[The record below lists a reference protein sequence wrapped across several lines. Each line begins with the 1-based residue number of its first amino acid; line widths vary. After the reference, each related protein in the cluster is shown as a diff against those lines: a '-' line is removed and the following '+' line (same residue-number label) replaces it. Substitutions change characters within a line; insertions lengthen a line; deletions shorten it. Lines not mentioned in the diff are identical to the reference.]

1 MSTLYKGARA
11 LIWMLMW
18 FCAGATAQTK
28 TVTYYYVDQLGNV
41 LETTDGQGNTVTRSD
56 YKPFG
61 EGAINTEPNG
71 PAYSGHVHDS
81 ETDLT
86 YMQARYY
93 DAAVG
98 RFLSPDP
105 IAPSSGNIF
114 STNRFA
120 YVNNNPV
127 RYNDPSGKCIWD
139 ACIAETYVA
148 GIIIAAGAAYA
159 THMILS
165 EMRDHPITAPVAV
178 ASEAQAPTSGE
189 AKEKVFEGTQ
199 PAAGDSGAKGEREGA
214 PGGETAAW
222 DKIDG
227 KETQYPNGTKVKEL
241 ADGGHAD
248 LHSSTKSKD
257 YAQGTPSIKIRDPG
271 NNVIGTVRYPK
282 VPPPPPPV
290 PPKVEPLP

>member
-1 MSTLYKGARA
+1 MSRLLGRGVRA
-11 LIWMLMW
+11 FAWLLMW
-18 FCAGATAQTK
+18 FCAAATAQTK
-28 TVTYYYVDQLGNV
+28 TVTYYYTDQLGNV
-41 LETTDGQGNTVTRSD
+41 LATTDSQGSVLTTSD

-61 EGAINTEPNG
+61 ESVMGAGTNG
-71 PAYSGHVHDS
+71 PAYTGHIHDA

-93 DAAVG
+93 DATVG

-105 IAPSSGNIF
+105 VGSATGNVF

-120 YVNNNPV
+120 YVNNNPI
-127 RYNDPSGKCIWD
+127 RYADPSGKCIWD

-165 EMRDHPITAPVAV
+165 EMRDHPVSAPVPV
-178 ASEAQAPTSGE
+178 SNEAQSPTSSE
-189 AKEKVFEGTQ
+189 AKEKVFDGTQ
-199 PAAGDSGAKGEREGA
+199 PAAGDSGAKGEREGT

-222 DKIDG
+222 EKIGG

-257 YAQGTPSIKIRDPG
+257 YPQGTPSIKIRDPG
-271 NNVIGTVRYPK
+271 NKVIGTVRYP
-282 VPPPPPPV
+282 PPPPP
-290 PPKVEPLP
+290 KAEPLP